1 MPLVFQNS
9 FNFSVIFYF
18 FQKFRIPFFLPIL
31 EEENDDGDDEDIND
45 DVEN

>member
-18 FQKFRIPFFLPIL
+18 FKNSEFLFLPMV

>member
-9 FNFSVIFYF
+9 FNFPVIFNF
-18 FQKFRIPFFLPIL
+18 FSKIQNSFFLPIL

-45 DVEN
+45 DVES